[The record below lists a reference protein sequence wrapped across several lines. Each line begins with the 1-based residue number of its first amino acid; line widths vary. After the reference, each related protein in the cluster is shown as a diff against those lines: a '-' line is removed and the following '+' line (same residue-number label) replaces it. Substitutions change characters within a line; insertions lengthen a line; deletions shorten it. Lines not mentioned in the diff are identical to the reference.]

1 MTIELIHGKADKH
14 RAPALWDA
22 AAQAAEREALA
33 TEAMGWQQLES
44 GVYLHQG
51 SDEWVVDIVGQAHC
65 GMQDS
70 NVVWVLG

>member
-1 MTIELIHGKADKH
+1 MNFELIQAKVDKD
-14 RAPALWDA
+14 RVPTLWDA
-22 AAQAAEREALA
+22 SAQAAEREALA